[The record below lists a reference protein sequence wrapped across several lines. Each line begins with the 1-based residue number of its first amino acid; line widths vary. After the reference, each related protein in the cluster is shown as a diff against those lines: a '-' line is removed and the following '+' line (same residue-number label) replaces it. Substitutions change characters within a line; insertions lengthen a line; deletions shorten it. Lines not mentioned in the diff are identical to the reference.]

1 MDEKL
6 EKGKYK
12 LDRILKKLE
21 IYKEVLF
28 KLGYVILYD
37 NNYSHI
43 RFRKDSDPLDP
54 HPEIMDV
61 LYNKINDDGLF
72 TISYL
77 KTTEHI
83 RGVSD
88 IQERVLVRVREINLD
103 LILNEQL

>member
-1 MDEKL
+1 M

-28 KLGYVILYD
+28 KLGYVIIYD
-37 NNYSHI
+37 NNYTHMG
-43 RFRKDSDPLDP
+43 FRKDSDPLDP
-54 HPEIMDV
+54 HPEIIEV
-61 LYNKINDDGLF
+61 LYDKINDDGLF